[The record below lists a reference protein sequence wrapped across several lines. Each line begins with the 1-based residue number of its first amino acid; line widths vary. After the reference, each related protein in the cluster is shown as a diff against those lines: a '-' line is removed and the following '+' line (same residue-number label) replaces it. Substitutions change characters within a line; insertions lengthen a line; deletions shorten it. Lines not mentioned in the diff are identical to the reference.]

1 LVKSAKKTW
10 QLKAITADALRK
22 ELKQA
27 SFDNFC
33 GDYYMHS
40 FRLVK
45 TDRGILYFR
54 KDNCALVEK
63 II

>member
-1 LVKSAKKTW
+1 
-10 QLKAITADALRK
+10 LKAITADALRK

-45 TDRGILYFR
+45 TDRGILQLR
-54 KDNCALVEK
+54 NDDCALVEEK
-63 II
+63 IS